1 MEAVRIGVIGGSGL
15 YNMQDLTDLK
25 HYDVETPF
33 GKPSAPIAVGT
44 LRGQRV
50 AFIPRHGIGH
60 ALLPSEVPYRANIFA
75 LKQMG
80 VTHIISVSACGSL
93 KETFAPGHM
102 VIPDQI
108 YDLTRDRQRTF
119 FGEGLVAHVSVAEPF
134 APSLSRLLFDA
145 VQAAGG
151 TAHLGGNFIT
161 IEGPRFSTRGE
172 SLVFRQWSMDIIGM
186 TTSPEA
192 YLARE
197 AEMHYAV
204 IGHVTDYDSW
214 HEEEEPVTVEMVL
227 ATMRHSLSIAQQAV
241 AISVERLA
249 ADFAAYT
256 DDMVENAL
264 ATALMTNPDVIP
276 AETLARLQPIVGKY
290 YAQGH

>member
-1 MEAVRIGVIGGSGL
+1 MESVRIGVIGGSGL
-15 YNMQDLTDLK
+15 YNMQEFTDRTD
-25 HYDVETPF
+25 YEVTTPF
-33 GKPSAPIAVGT
+33 GRPSAPLVVGT

-50 AFIPRHGIGH
+50 AFIPRHGQGH
-60 ALLPSEVPYRANIFA
+60 ILTPSEVPYRANIFA

-93 KETFAPGHM
+93 KENFAPGHM
-102 VIPDQI
+102 VIPDQLV
-108 YDLTRDRQRTF
+108 DLTRDRQRSF
-119 FGEGLVAHVSVAEPF
+119 FGDGLVAHVSVAEPF
-134 APSLSRLLFDA
+134 APGLSRLLYDS
-145 VQAAGG
+145 VRQAGG

-172 SLVFRQWSMDIIGM
+172 SLIFRQWGMGIIGM

-214 HEEEEPVTVEMVL
+214 HEEEEPVSVEMVI
-227 ATMRHSLSIAQQAV
+227 ATMQHSLTIAQQAV
-241 AISVERLA
+241 AVAVEQLA
-249 ADFAAYT
+249 ADYAAYS
-256 DDMVENAL
+256 DPVVEQAL
-264 ATALMTNPDVIP
+264 ATAFITNRDAIP
-276 AETLARLQPIVGKY
+276 AETLQRLHPIVGKY
-290 YAQGH
+290 FD